1 LTSTFGLGTTGPGAE
16 DLAGAAAGLARRVP
30 DALAPLCT
38 LAYNYRWSWD
48 REGPSLFSSVDPERW
63 ARCRHNPVRLLQET
77 SSSSLERASQDADLI
92 DRSRAMVNRLRE
104 EFGRPQ
110 PTGSEGGG
118 PVGFLCAEYG
128 IHPSLPTYAGGLGVL
143 AGDILKEASDRA
155 MPVVGVGLLYRQGY
169 FRQRLDRSGW
179 QHEFWAEAD
188 PERLPAA
195 LVTADGGLPVT
206 VTVPLRDREVTLQV
220 WRVDVGRVPLFLLDA
235 HRPENSSTDRWIT
248 ARLYVG
254 DRTLRLSQYALLGVG
269 AIRILRALGIEPG
282 VVHLNEGH
290 AALAT
295 LEMASSDI
303 GKGLAF
309 DHALARARDRTIFT
323 THTPVAA
330 GNEAYE
336 PGEIEEVL
344 GGLPQRLGI
353 DVDRFLGL
361 GRIGPDPSEP
371 FGLTPLGLRLS
382 RTAGGVSRR
391 HGRVARAMW
400 HDLYPDV
407 QEDAV
412 PIGHV
417 TNGVHLPT
425 WMAPSMQALLDRYL
439 GEGWPEAQA
448 DPETWAR
455 VEHIPDEELWAVRE
469 ELRGALI
476 AWVRERTVADRLA
489 REEPTGYAETAAKAF
504 DPGVLTVGFA
514 RRVAGYKRLTLLVH
528 DPERAMR
535 LISDPQPLQ
544 LLVAGKAHPR
554 DEQAK
559 GMLQSVF
566 GMKWQPS
573 GPERAAFLED
583 YDMEMAARLVAGCDV
598 WVNVPRPPLEA
609 SGTSGMKAALNG
621 ALNLSVLDGWWDE
634 AFDGTN
640 GWGIMG
646 DPSLE
651 PEQQDERDA
660 AALYDTLENEV
671 VPLFYDRNGSG
682 IPRGWVERIRV
693 SLRTIGPQF
702 NASRM
707 LHEYADRYRLH

>member
-1 LTSTFGLGTTGPGAE
+1 LTSTFGLGTTGPGAG
-16 DLAGAAAGLARRVP
+16 DLARAAADLARRVP
-30 DALAPLCT
+30 DALSPLCA
-38 LAYNYRWSWD
+38 LAYNYKWSWD
-48 REGPSLFSSVDPERW
+48 REGPGLFASIDPERW
-63 ARCRHNPVRLLQET
+63 ARCRHNPVRLLQEA
-77 SSSSLERASQDADLI
+77 SSAALERVSRDAGLI
-92 DRSRAMVNRLRE
+92 DHARAMVDRLRE
-104 EFGRPQ
+104 EFGRPDSVRSA
-110 PTGSEGGG
+110 GRG

-143 AGDILKEASDRA
+143 AGDILKESSDRA

-169 FRQRLDRSGW
+169 FHQRLDRTGW
-179 QHEFWAEAD
+179 QHEFWVEAD

-195 LVTADGGLPVT
+195 LVTADDRTPVT
-206 VTVPLRDREVTLQV
+206 VTVPLRDREISLQA

-235 HRPENSSTDRWIT
+235 NRPENSSTDRWIT

-254 DRTLRLSQYALLGVG
+254 DRKLRLAQYAILGMG
-269 AIRILRALGIEPG
+269 AIRILRALGIQPE

-295 LEMASSDI
+295 LEMASPDI
-303 GKGLAF
+303 ENGTAF
-309 DHALARARDRTIFT
+309 DDALAGARDRTIFT

-336 PGEIEEVL
+336 PEEIEAVL

-361 GRIGPDPSEP
+361 GRAGQDPGEP
-371 FGLTPLGLRLS
+371 FGLTPLGLRVS
-382 RTAGGVSRR
+382 RTAGGVSQR

-400 HDLYPDV
+400 RDLYPEL

-425 WMAPSMQALLDRYL
+425 WMAPSMQSLLDRYL
-439 GEGWPEAQA
+439 GERWRESQA
-448 DPETWAR
+448 DPAVWAR
-455 VEHIPDEELWAVRE
+455 IDQIPDEELWAVRE
-469 ELRGALI
+469 ELRADLI
-476 AWVRERTVADRLA
+476 AWVRERAVADRLA
-489 REEPTGYAETAAKAF
+489 REEPTEYVEAAATAF

-528 DPERAMR
+528 DPERAVR
-535 LISDPQPLQ
+535 LISDPRPIQ

-554 DEQAK
+554 DDQAK

-573 GPERAAFLED
+573 VPERAAFLED

-621 ALNLSVLDGWWDE
+621 ALNLSLLDGWWEE

-640 GWGIMG
+640 GWGIQG

-651 PEQQDERDA
+651 PELQDDRDA
-660 AALYDTLENEV
+660 AALYDTLENQV
-671 VPLFYDRNGSG
+671 VPLYYDRDGAD
-682 IPRGWVERIRV
+682 IPRGWVERIRA
-693 SLRTIGPQF
+693 SLRTIGPRF
-702 NASRM
+702 NAGRM
-707 LHEYADRYRLH
+707 LYEYADRYRLH